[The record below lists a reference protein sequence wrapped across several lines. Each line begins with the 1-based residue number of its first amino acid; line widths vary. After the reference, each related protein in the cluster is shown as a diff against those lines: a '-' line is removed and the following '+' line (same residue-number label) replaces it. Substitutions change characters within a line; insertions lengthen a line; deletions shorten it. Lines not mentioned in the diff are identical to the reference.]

1 MDFILGL
8 NSLYTHVLYDLY
20 FLPPQFHFLSNL
32 VPVVYEKTEMVP
44 PSNFPSKTNV
54 QPRHPIGVGVYARHL
69 SPCTPQP
76 SYVLMKI
83 HIITFNYLK
92 NKEI

>member
-1 MDFILGL
+1 
-8 NSLYTHVLYDLY
+8 VLYDIY

-54 QPRHPIGVGVYARHL
+54 QSRHPTGVGVYARHL
-69 SPCTPQP
+69 TT
-76 SYVLMKI
+76 KKKG
-83 HIITFNYLK
+83 ITDGFFIDGFK
-92 NKEI
+92 NRL